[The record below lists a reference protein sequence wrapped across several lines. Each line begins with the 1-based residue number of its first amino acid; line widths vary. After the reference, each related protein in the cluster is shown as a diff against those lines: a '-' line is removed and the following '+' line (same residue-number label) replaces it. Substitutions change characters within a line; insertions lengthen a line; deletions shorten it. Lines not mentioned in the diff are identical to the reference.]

1 MQQPAKHIA
10 PYISYTLGNP
20 GRLFVQT
27 DGFNHLLQVRP
38 RRANDG
44 GLKEREKKQNKKRKQ
59 KILNTNSNFC
69 PSLCEVLK

>member
-10 PYISYTLGNP
+10 PHISYTLGNP

-38 RRANDG
+38 RRVNDG
-44 GLKEREKKQNKKRKQ
+44 GLQETEEKTKNQTKEPKRR
-59 KILNTNSNFC
+59 L
-69 PSLCEVLK
+69 